1 MELGDGPLARA
12 SRVAR
17 EAAKLA
23 GSPSPL
29 PGYRE
34 TCDTARQQYSETVI
48 PTGQPHHL
56 VPHNLRRL
64 RSAHS
69 DPLDI

>member
-1 MELGDGPLARA
+1 MELGNGPLARA
-12 SRVAR
+12 SRLAR

-34 TCDTARQQYSETVI
+34 TCDTVI
-48 PTGQPHHL
+48 Q
-56 VPHNLRRL
+56 
-64 RSAHS
+64 AH
-69 DPLDI
+69 